1 MRYLRFIFHTLIYL
15 ITTIL
20 YKWIF
25 SGIDIV
31 KRFCKTFKAYCE
43 FKKLPH
49 PTRDEGDPCHKID
62 NPAFHRPDPCIYSQ
76 PYLLKLGLPVTYDN
90 PDITVMKNGVIVD
103 ENDLLPNTDYEIN
116 ATIWN
121 NSYEAPVVG
130 LNVHFSFLSFG
141 ASTVDNPIG
150 TAIINLGVKGGP
162 NHPALAKM
170 IWTTPPAPGHF
181 CLQVLLNWVDDAN
194 PENNLGQNNVN
205 VVTPHSPATSSFKL
219 RNNTKKENRYRFET
233 DTYSL
238 PALKTCE
245 PKKTSGQPILL
256 SKRLPQIL
264 AIHNKA
270 NFPVPAGVVGRNGP
284 FHRFFIT

>member
-1 MRYLRFIFHTLIYL
+1 
-15 ITTIL
+15 
-20 YKWIF
+20 
-25 SGIDIV
+25 
-31 KRFCKTFKAYCE
+31 
-43 FKKLPH
+43 
-49 PTRDEGDPCHKID
+49 
-62 NPAFHRPDPCIYSQ
+62 
-76 PYLLKLGLPVTYDN
+76 LLKLGLPVTYDN
-90 PDITVMKNGVIVD
+90 PDISLMRNGVLAD

-130 LNVHFSFLSFG
+130 LNVNFSFLSFG

-170 IWTTPPAPGHF
+170 IWKTPPVPGHF

-194 PENNLGQNNVN
+194 PENNLGQNNVDI
-205 VVTPHSPATSSFKL
+205 VSPHSPATSTFKL

-233 DTYSL
+233 DTYTL
-238 PALKTCE
+238 PASKTCE

-264 AIHNKA
+264 AVHNKA
-270 NFPVPAGVVGRNGP
+270 NFLIPAGWLVEIVPATVSLLPDQEMDITVNITPPTNFTGKMPFNINAIDAQQHYAGGVTIWVVKN
-284 FHRFFIT
+284 